1 MTSQL
6 FQFYFAAMRKV
17 NAFNQFMRTISLLIT
32 LFAIAFSLP
41 SSAHAN
47 MMMQSVSQHAH
58 GNDLDT
64 AHINTGHDDQVM
76 ACGMLHEIS
85 GDGHDGAQCCFG
97 ICGDAVASIMNAT
110 FTADEVHSHDA
121 LPYLVMASAERT
133 HLMRPPNL

>member
-1 MTSQL
+1 
-6 FQFYFAAMRKV
+6 MRKV
-17 NAFNQFMRTISLLIT
+17 NAYNQFMRTVSLLVT

-47 MMMQSVSQHAH
+47 MMTQSVSQHAH

-64 AHINTGHDDQVM
+64 GHDDQVM
-76 ACGMLHEIS
+76 ACGMSHEGS
-85 GDGHDGAQCCFG
+85 GDGHDGTQCCFG
-97 ICGDAVASIMNAT
+97 ICGDVVALTTSAAFIAG
-110 FTADEVHSHDA
+110 EVHLHDA